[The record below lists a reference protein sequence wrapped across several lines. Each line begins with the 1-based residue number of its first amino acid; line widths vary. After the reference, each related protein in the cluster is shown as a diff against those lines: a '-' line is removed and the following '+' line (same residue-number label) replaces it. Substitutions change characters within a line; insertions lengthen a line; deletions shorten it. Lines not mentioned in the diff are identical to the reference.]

1 MLLGRLYIKPFTRQL
16 FVAVDK
22 DDIKCL
28 TTETVQY
35 LRDIEKS
42 DLIMRKGRLRLA
54 QPYFGER
61 NIVCTKEVLDKWRT
75 SE

>member
-1 MLLGRLYIKPFTRQL
+1 MLLGRLYIKPFTKQL

-22 DDIKCL
+22 DDVKCL
-28 TTETVQY
+28 TKEAVQY
-35 LRDIEKS
+35 LRDIERS

-54 QPYFGER
+54 QPYFGDR
-61 NIVCTKEVLDKWRT
+61 DVICTKEVMTKWRA